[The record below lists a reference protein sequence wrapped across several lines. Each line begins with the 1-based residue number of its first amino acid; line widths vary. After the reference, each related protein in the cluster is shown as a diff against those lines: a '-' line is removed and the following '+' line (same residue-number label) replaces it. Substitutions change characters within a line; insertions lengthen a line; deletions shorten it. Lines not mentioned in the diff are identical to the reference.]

1 MSKSAR
7 VNPFPSPSLRPSP
20 KSLFPLQQRPSCGA
34 RQTDRPGSTPAGTH
48 ELCNCRDVTWPLCLV
63 PRLAR
68 FVDRGQPRPRG
79 STAGGEGNCRQLP
92 QQLPPRPAPPRPAH
106 ALPLPAPHRPPRGSD
121 HPQADQRND
130 LDAQAK
136 PRASGKM
143 GLGQETLGI
152 CSLFWTRH
160 ESLNKCPGKQK
171 SD

>member
-20 KSLFPLQQRPSCGA
+20 KSLFPLQQRRSCGA

-63 PRLAR
+63 PPLAR

-79 STAGGEGNCRQLP
+79 STARVKGTAASSP
-92 QQLPPRPAPPRPAH
+92 SSSRPAH
-106 ALPLPAPHRPPRGSD
+106 ALPLPAPRRLPRGSD

-152 CSLFWTRH
+152 CSVFLDTA
-160 ESLNKCPGKQK
+160 
-171 SD
+171 